1 METWNLQK
9 VQLTPTEEKFRRF
22 IDAATGHKFPALS
35 QKTTYIFSLY
45 PFLAKYTDKD
55 PDVVRQHV
63 LDNDKPM
70 FSHDDM
76 VYILDTI
83 KKQTDPE
90 YCNMDISEAKGCIK
104 KTLEKQ
110 YGGGAEEVVVKK
122 EVINPTYDPY
132 DDIFGA
138 TKRPGFVDKSRD
150 GFYDRV
156 AKKLQTMGPTLSHKW
171 DGFFWFV
178 FLLYNLENMDIFGPG
193 FSMALDAYVL
203 GTRVL
208 VDGLDEFLPMVMSFA
223 GALIPG
229 GAIAGTAIGEV
240 IVLVIG
246 NILLLGTVIVS
257 VSRKQFGDAFKNS
270 LGMIPFIG
278 DFLTATAVTAETQLQ
293 RANTYRH
300 KYVDM
305 LGSVSPRLERYAD
318 YWVPQLE
325 PVTATSP
332 PSLTIDDIKTDVTNK
347 LLEVS
352 GADKVLAQAQALS
365 DDPLKAIGATEQLEK
380 AQALVQDKIT
390 EAQTKAQNAVQAQ
403 VNKAQ
408 TAVQDKIT
416 EAQTAVQDK
425 MTEAQTKA
433 QNAVQAQVNKAQTAV
448 QDKMTEAQTKAQN
461 AVKLHGGR
469 RHITR
474 RSKVPARKRSRKARR
489 Q

>member
-83 KKQTDPE
+83 KKQTDPD
-90 YCNMDISEAKGCIK
+90 YCNMDISGAKGCMK
-104 KTLEKQ
+104 GALEKQ
-110 YGGGAEEVVVKK
+110 YGGAAETIVVK
-122 EVINPTYDPY
+122 EAAYDPY
-132 DDIFGA
+132 DDMFGA

-156 AKKLQTMGPTLSHKW
+156 ATKLQSMGPTLSHKW
-171 DGFFWFV
+171 DGLFWFV

-208 VDGLDEFLPMVMSFA
+208 VDGLDEILPKLFSFA

-229 GAIAGTAIGEV
+229 GAIAGSAIGEG
-240 IVLVIG
+240 IILIIG

-270 LGMIPFIG
+270 LLMIPFIG
-278 DFLTATAVTAETQLQ
+278 DFLTATAVTAETQIQ
-293 RANTYRH
+293 RANKYRH
-300 KYVDM
+300 KYVNM

-325 PVTATSP
+325 PVTTP
-332 PSLTIDDIKTDVTNK
+332 PPPPLTVDDLKTDVSNK

-352 GADKVLAQAQALS
+352 GANKAIAQAQAFRN
-365 DDPLKAIGATEQLEK
+365 DPLRAIGATEQLEK
-380 AQALVQDKIT
+380 AQALVQDKIAD
-390 EAQTKAQNAVQAQ
+390 AQTQAQ
-403 VNKAQ
+403 V
-408 TAVQDKIT
+408 AVQT
-416 EAQTAVQDK
+416 
-425 MTEAQTKA
+425 
-433 QNAVQAQVNKAQTAV
+433 QVN
-448 QDKMTEAQTKAQN
+448 KAQN
-461 AVKLHGGR
+461 AVKLQGGR
-469 RHITR
+469 RTPR
-474 RSKVPARKRSRKARR
+474 RSKVPARKRSRKAKR
-489 Q
+489 

>member
-9 VQLTPTEEKFRRF
+9 VQLTPTEDKFRRF
-22 IDAATGHKFPALS
+22 IDAATGHKFPTLS
-35 QKTTYIFSLY
+35 QKTSYIFSLY

-63 LDNDKPM
+63 LDHDKPM
-70 FSHDDM
+70 FSHDDI
-76 VYILDTI
+76 VYILDII

-90 YCNMDISEAKGCIK
+90 YCNMTMSGAKGCMK

-110 YGGGAEEVVVKK
+110 YGGAEETIVVKK
-122 EVINPTYDPY
+122 EQTQGDPTYDPY
-132 DDIFGA
+132 DDMFGA

-150 GFYDRV
+150 GFYDKV
-156 AKKLQTMGPTLSHKW
+156 AKKLQSMGPTLSHKW

-178 FLLYNLENMDIFGPG
+178 FLLYNLENMDVFGPAL
-193 FSMALDAYVL
+193 SLALDAYVL

-208 VDGLDEFLPMVMSFA
+208 VDGLDEFIPQVMSIIGGILPIGVGGIG
-223 GALIPG
+223 GAL
-229 GAIAGTAIGEV
+229 AGEA

-246 NILLLGTVIVS
+246 DILLLGTVIVS
-257 VSRKQFGDAFKNS
+257 ISRRQFGDAFKNS
-270 LGMIPFIG
+270 LEMIPFIG
-278 DFLTATAVTAETQLQ
+278 DFLMTFAVTAETQLQ
-293 RANTYRH
+293 RANAYRH

-305 LGSVSPRLERYAD
+305 LGQVSPRLERYAD

-325 PVTATSP
+325 PVTQTP
-332 PSLTIDDIKTDVTNK
+332 PPPLTLEDVKTDVTNK

-352 GADKVLAQAQALS
+352 GANKVIAQAQALS

-380 AQALVQDKIT
+380 AQALVQDKIS

-416 EAQTAVQDK
+416 EAQT
-425 MTEAQTKA
+425 KA

-448 QDKMTEAQTKAQN
+448 QDKISEAQTKAQN
-461 AVKLHGGR
+461 ALKLQGGR
-469 RHITR
+469 RHKITR
-474 RSKVPARKRSRKARR
+474 RSKVSSRKRSRKARR